1 MKQLMTEWRLYEQ
14 QILWEQ
20 EFEEFFKEH
29 YLMLDEGT
37 LDWVL
42 QKGRQVKDTVVNT
55 IAGMKD
61 WAGEQI
67 EAFVQFMLK
76 KLRNFMQGL
85 RNKKIIGKW
94 EHKKELAAI
103 NLLGTRKHIDLA
115 VILLSAIAK
124 ISGGFIIDKV
134 VKLPEIIEKIKDLLE
149 NPISALKDLLGNVKD
164 IKTVIDKF
172 IEYRK
177 DRKIVDTGPMDWDDY
192 GGLV

>member
-1 MKQLMTEWRLYEQ
+1 MTEWRLYEQ
-14 QILWEQ
+14 QLLWEQ

-29 YLMLDEGT
+29 YLMLDEGFIDWT
-37 LDWVL
+37 LD
-42 QKGRQVKDTVVNT
+42 KGRQVKDTVVNT

-76 KLRNFMQGL
+76 KFRNFMQKL
-85 RNKKIIGKW
+85 RDKKIIGKW
-94 EHKKELAAI
+94 DHKRELAAI

-124 ISGGFIIDKV
+124 LSGGFIIDKV
-134 VKLPEIIEKIKDLLE
+134 AKLPEILEKIKELLE

-177 DRKIVDTGPMDWDDY
+177 DRKIVDTGPMDWNDY

>member
-1 MKQLMTEWRLYEQ
+1 MTEWRLYEQ

-42 QKGRQVKDTVVNT
+42 QKGRQVKDTVANT
-55 IAGMKD
+55 ISGMKN
-61 WAGEQI
+61 WAGEKI

-94 EHKKELAAI
+94 DHKKELAAI

-134 VKLPEIIEKIKDLLE
+134 VKLPEILEKIKDLLE